1 MSFWDVF
8 WLIVWSF
15 LFIGY
20 LMVLFNVLVDLFR
33 DHEVSG
39 GAKALWVLCLLIFPA
54 ITALVY
60 LIVRGNG
67 MARRSQNA
75 LQQAKTDTDA
85 YIRSVSASSPT
96 DQIAT
101 AKQLLDQGAI
111 TEAEF
116 DHLKSKALSV

>member
-15 LFIGY
+15 LFIAY

-39 GAKALWVLCLLIFPA
+39 WGKAVWVLFLLLFPA
-54 ITALVY
+54 LTALVY
-60 LIVRGNG
+60 LIVRGEG
-67 MARRSQNA
+67 MAQRSDRAVRQVKN
-75 LQQAKTDTDA
+75 DTDA
-85 YIRSVSASSPT
+85 YIRSVSTTSPA
-96 DQIAT
+96 DQIVT
-101 AKQLLDQGAI
+101 AKQLLDQGTI

-116 DHLKSKALSV
+116 DHLKTKALSV

>member
-15 LFIGY
+15 LFVAY

-33 DHEVSG
+33 DHELSG
-39 GAKALWVLCLLIFPA
+39 WAKAVWVLFLLVFPA
-54 ITALVY
+54 LTALVY
-60 LIVRGNG
+60 LIVRGEG
-67 MARRSQNA
+67 MAQRSDRA
-75 LQQAKTDTDA
+75 VRQAKSDTEA
-85 YIRSVSASSPT
+85 YIRSVSTTSPA

-116 DHLKSKALSV
+116 DHLKSKALSA